1 MMFLSIVLS
10 LVAAVVLFGVHRR
23 FRARSL
29 GPRGSFEL
37 NVTATEGATGGA
49 MDAVTKTTDSVA
61 KSDSVPDIIDTI
73 YAIGDLHGDAKCAK
87 EWISATGL
95 VDETFTRWLQPTANL
110 VFVGDYIDKGP
121 TSLQTALMVKVREG
135 LMC

>member
-1 MMFLSIVLS
+1 MIFLSIALS
-10 LVAAVVLFGVHRR
+10 LVAAVVLFGVHMR

-29 GPRGSFEL
+29 GFRGSFEL
-37 NVTATEGATGGA
+37 NATAVE
-49 MDAVTKTTDSVA
+49 
-61 KSDSVPDIIDTI
+61 PDTSETASLAESGSSIQDTIIDTI

-95 VDETFTRWLQPTANL
+95 VDESFTKWLQPTANL

-121 TSLQTALMVKVREG
+121 TSLQTALMVKVRMPFARIEARR
-135 LMC
+135 

>member
-1 MMFLSIVLS
+1 MIFLSIALS

-29 GPRGSFEL
+29 GFRGSFEL
-37 NVTATEGATGGA
+37 NATAVE
-49 MDAVTKTTDSVA
+49 
-61 KSDSVPDIIDTI
+61 PDTSETASLAESGSSIQDTIIDTI

-95 VDETFTRWLQPTANL
+95 VDESFTKWLQPTANL

-121 TSLQTALMVKVREG
+121 TSLQTALMVKVRMPFARIEARR
-135 LMC
+135 